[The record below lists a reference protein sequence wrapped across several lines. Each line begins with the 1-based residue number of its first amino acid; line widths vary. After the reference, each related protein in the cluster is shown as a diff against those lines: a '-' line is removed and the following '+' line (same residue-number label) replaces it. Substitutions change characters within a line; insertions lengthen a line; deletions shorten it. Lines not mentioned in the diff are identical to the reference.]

1 MSRVPWAALA
11 DRLEGTVGFE
21 SAPIREGWPSPD
33 RYLPADRLSPERAEE
48 LFWSL
53 LEQAG
58 IQHRLLVRLVKLM
71 RSMRGAQREYY
82 QADKSSKPELLKRA
96 RVLEDAADRLLKDL
110 PSSPASAAPSK
121 DLPSSPASSPEPRP
135 NGPLDVGGNASGW
148 VRAKDE
154 KQSSLFLVKP

>member
-58 IQHRLLVRLVKLM
+58 IRYRVLVRLVKLM

-110 PSSPASAAPSK
+110 PSSPASSSASPPPS
-121 DLPSSPASSPEPRP
+121 EPRP

-154 KQSSLFLVKP
+154 KQSSLFVVKP